1 MAKKVLIE
9 VLDYQGV
16 WIHYKKISNNPDSI
30 KHALQAALKTP
41 LAANSKTA
49 RAVEAKTNI
58 VLKIEYGI
66 GQHRAPK
73 ASSATTADNCS

>member
-1 MAKKVLIE
+1 MAKNVLIE

-16 WIHYKKISNNPDSI
+16 WIHYKKISNSPDSI
-30 KHALQAALKTP
+30 RHALQAALKTP

-49 RAVEAKTNI
+49 RAVEAKTNF
-58 VLKIEYGI
+58 VLKIEFGN

-73 ASSATTADNCS
+73 VSSATPAANCS